1 MKKNTRRFL
10 LLTTAAVG
18 SIYAFNRFIAETS
31 ASKKL
36 LTDGN
41 GSYYNWKFGKVFYTK
56 KGNGTPLLLIHDT
69 DVSSSSF
76 EWYKLIKKLEK
87 NHTVYTI
94 DLIGCGRSD
103 KPALTYTNY
112 LYVQLIVSFVHDVI
126 GTSTD
131 VIASQYSS
139 TFTLMA
145 NQLDTELFDHIILIN
160 PPSIKNVQG
169 TITTANKIMKDI
181 MELPLIGTFVYNLTH
196 KRSDIDT
203 AFRQR
208 YYKKPQLILGKLED
222 IYYEAAHSNDG
233 NGKYLYASQISNYM
247 NVHMD
252 HVIRKLEKPVHMVA
266 SQDLKS
272 NISTMDSYRHLNSSI
287 EIHYLSGCKLL
298 PQLEIPEKLLSAV
311 NAILDK

>member
-41 GSYYNWKFGKVFYTK
+41 GSYYNWKFGKIFYTK

-145 NQLDTELFDHIILIN
+145 NQLDAELFDHIILIN

-222 IYYEAAHSNDG
+222 IYYEAAHSNNG

-298 PQLEIPEKLLSAV
+298 PQLEVPEKLLSAV

>member
-112 LYVQLIVSFVHDVI
+112 LYVQLIISFVHDVI

-222 IYYEAAHSNDG
+222 IYYEAAHSNNG

-298 PQLEIPEKLLSAV
+298 PQLEIPEKLLSAI

>member
-112 LYVQLIVSFVHDVI
+112 LYVQLIISFVHDVI

-145 NQLDTELFDHIILIN
+145 NQLDAELFDHIILIN

-222 IYYEAAHSNDG
+222 IYYEAAHSNNG

-298 PQLEIPEKLLSAV
+298 PQLEIPEKLLSTV

>member
-145 NQLDTELFDHIILIN
+145 NQLDAELFDHIILIN

-222 IYYEAAHSNDG
+222 IYYEAAHSNNG

>member
-112 LYVQLIVSFVHDVI
+112 LYVQLIISFVHDVI

-145 NQLDTELFDHIILIN
+145 NQLDAELFDHIILIN

-222 IYYEAAHSNDG
+222 IYYEAAHSNNG

>member
-76 EWYKLIKKLEK
+76 EWYKLIKKIEK

-145 NQLDTELFDHIILIN
+145 NQLDAELFDHIILIN

-222 IYYEAAHSNDG
+222 IYYEAAHSNNG

-272 NISTMDSYRHLNSSI
+272 NISTIDSYRHLNSSI

-298 PQLEIPEKLLSAV
+298 PQLEIPEKLLSVV

>member
-41 GSYYNWKFGKVFYTK
+41 GSYYNWKFGKIFYTK

-112 LYVQLIVSFVHDVI
+112 LYVQLIISFVHDVI

-145 NQLDTELFDHIILIN
+145 NQLDAELFDHIILIN

-222 IYYEAAHSNDG
+222 IYYEAAHSNNG

-298 PQLEIPEKLLSAV
+298 PQLEVPEKLLSAV

>member
-112 LYVQLIVSFVHDVI
+112 LYVQLIISFVHDVI

-145 NQLDTELFDHIILIN
+145 NQLDAELFDHIILIN

-222 IYYEAAHSNDG
+222 IYYEAAHSNNG

-252 HVIRKLEKPVHMVA
+252 HVIRKLEKPIHMIA

-298 PQLEIPEKLLSAV
+298 PQLEIPEKLLSTV

>member
-112 LYVQLIVSFVHDVI
+112 LYVQLIISFVHDVI

-145 NQLDTELFDHIILIN
+145 NQLDAELFDHIILIN

-196 KRSDIDT
+196 RRSDIDT

-222 IYYEAAHSNDG
+222 IYYEAAHSNNG

>member
-87 NHTVYTI
+87 NHTVYNI

-145 NQLDTELFDHIILIN
+145 NQLDAELFDHIILIN

-222 IYYEAAHSNDG
+222 IYYEAAHSNNG

-252 HVIRKLEKPVHMVA
+252 HVIRKLEKPVHIVA

>member
-112 LYVQLIVSFVHDVI
+112 LYVQLIISFVHDVI
-126 GTSTD
+126 STSTD

-145 NQLDTELFDHIILIN
+145 NQLDAELFDHIILIN

-208 YYKKPQLILGKLED
+208 YYKKSQLILGKLED
-222 IYYEAAHSNDG
+222 IYYEAAHSNNG

-252 HVIRKLEKPVHMVA
+252 HVIRKLEKPVHIVA

>member
-112 LYVQLIVSFVHDVI
+112 LYVQLIISFVHDVI

-145 NQLDTELFDHIILIN
+145 NQLDAELFDHIILIN

-196 KRSDIDT
+196 KRFDIDT

-222 IYYEAAHSNDG
+222 IYYEAAHSNNG

-298 PQLEIPEKLLSAV
+298 PQLEVPEKLLSAV

>member
-69 DVSSSSF
+69 NVSSSSF

-145 NQLDTELFDHIILIN
+145 NQLDAELFDHIILIN

-181 MELPLIGTFVYNLTH
+181 MELPLIGTFVFNLTH

-222 IYYEAAHSNDG
+222 IYYEAAHSNNG

>member
-112 LYVQLIVSFVHDVI
+112 LYVQLIISFVHDVI

-145 NQLDTELFDHIILIN
+145 NQLDAELFNHIILIN

-222 IYYEAAHSNDG
+222 IYYEAAHSNNG

>member
-112 LYVQLIVSFVHDVI
+112 LYVQLIISFVHDVI

-222 IYYEAAHSNDG
+222 IYYEAAHSNNG

-298 PQLEIPEKLLSAV
+298 PQLEVPEKLLSAV

>member
-76 EWYKLIKKLEK
+76 EWYKLNKKLEK
-87 NHTVYTI
+87 NHTIYPI

-145 NQLDTELFDHIILIN
+145 NQLDAELFDHIILIN

-208 YYKKPQLILGKLED
+208 YYKKPKLILGKLED
-222 IYYEAAHSNDG
+222 IYYEAAHSNNG

>member
-87 NHTVYTI
+87 NHTVYNI

-112 LYVQLIVSFVHDVI
+112 LYVQLIISFVHDVI

-145 NQLDTELFDHIILIN
+145 NQLDAELFDHIILIN

-208 YYKKPQLILGKLED
+208 YYKKSQLILGKLED
-222 IYYEAAHSNDG
+222 IYYEAAHSNNG

-252 HVIRKLEKPVHMVA
+252 HVIRKLEKPVHIVA

-298 PQLEIPEKLLSAV
+298 PQLEIPEKLLSVV

>member
-145 NQLDTELFDHIILIN
+145 NQLDAELFDHIILIN

-222 IYYEAAHSNDG
+222 IYYEAAHSNNG

-252 HVIRKLEKPVHMVA
+252 HVIRKLEKPVHMIA

-298 PQLEIPEKLLSAV
+298 PQLEIPEKLLSVV

>member
-145 NQLDTELFDHIILIN
+145 NQLDAELFDHIILIN

-222 IYYEAAHSNDG
+222 IYYEAAHSNNG

-298 PQLEIPEKLLSAV
+298 PQLEIPEKLLSTV

>member
-145 NQLDTELFDHIILIN
+145 NQLDAELFDHIILIN

-181 MELPLIGTFVYNLTH
+181 MELPLIGTFVYNLTR

-222 IYYEAAHSNDG
+222 IYYEAAHSNNG

-298 PQLEIPEKLLSAV
+298 PQLEIPEKLLSVV

>member
-145 NQLDTELFDHIILIN
+145 NQLDAELFDHIILIN

-222 IYYEAAHSNDG
+222 IYYETAHSNNG

-298 PQLEIPEKLLSAV
+298 PQLEVPEKLLSTV